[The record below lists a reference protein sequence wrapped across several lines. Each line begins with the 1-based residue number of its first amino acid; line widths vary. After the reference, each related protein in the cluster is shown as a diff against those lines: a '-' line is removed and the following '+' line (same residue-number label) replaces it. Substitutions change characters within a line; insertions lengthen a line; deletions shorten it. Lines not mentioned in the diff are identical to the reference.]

1 MPQILLRIC
10 LFLLEIHQRLDHFLQ
25 LAQRNHRNPARNEN
39 RRNQVLDRMVANN
52 YLDSGE
58 AENLKKISVKTYL
71 NPTPI
76 RNGCSG
82 SVAPYFCD
90 YVVQELQEV

>member
-1 MPQILLRIC
+1 
-10 LFLLEIHQRLDHFLQ
+10 
-25 LAQRNHRNPARNEN
+25 
-39 RRNQVLDRMVANN
+39 MVANN

-76 RNGCSG
+76 RNGCTG

-90 YVVQELQEV
+90 YVVQVVRNDPALVNPKKKETDS